1 MRLILMRHAKSSW
14 TEVGLTDHQ
23 RPLNA
28 RGRRDAPRMAAA
40 LHDLDMAPDLVLSS
54 DSVRTRATWALMED
68 RFPEAEVRWL
78 PSLYLASAHELQE
91 AHLGGASECRT
102 VMLLGHNPGISHY
115 LHHLSGEWHDLP
127 TAACIVLTP
136 IDSGGPWR
144 IVHDLRPRT
153 LPPSLVKESND
164 ESSLGHHE

>member
-1 MRLILMRHAKSSW
+1 MEAFTSWCTGCDTPSCEAWTMRLILMRHAKSSW

-78 PSLYLASAHELQE
+78 PSLYLASAHELAGCAPRWRFGVQDGDV
-91 AHLGGASECRT
+91 ARTQSWHLALPASPQRG
-102 VMLLGHNPGISHY
+102 M
-115 LHHLSGEWHDLP
+115 
-127 TAACIVLTP
+127 A
-136 IDSGGPWR
+136 
-144 IVHDLRPRT
+144 
-153 LPPSLVKESND
+153 
-164 ESSLGHHE
+164 